1 MTEKNNWSTKTVE
14 EILDELDTSKEG
26 LSQDEANSRLEKYGP
41 NKLEEKGGFSPLQL
55 LIDQFKS
62 ILVVILIIA
71 AAVSGYTAYI
81 EGEAF
86 TDTYVIAAI
95 VILNAA
101 LGFFQEYR
109 AEKAVEELEKMITQ
123 KVVVLRDGEEKQ
135 IESTQLV
142 PGDLLILEAGTRV
155 PADSRVI
162 EEYNMAVDEAVLT
175 GESVP
180 VHKSAKAEEEEKSD
194 PSNLIFMGTTVT
206 KGRAR
211 AIVISTG
218 METRFGEI
226 AGMVSGLE
234 KEAPPLKEKMEGM
247 GRQLAAI
254 SLVLTAWIFIMG
266 YFFLEIELSEI
277 FLTAVSMAVSAIPE
291 GLPAVLTITL
301 ALGVNRMAKQKAIV
315 KKLASVE
322 TLGSTTVICSDKT
335 GTITKNEMTVTNI
348 VLPNRKIEV
357 TGTGYQVEGE
367 FKENGEKIN
376 PEEDEQLEL
385 LLRTGVLCNDSS
397 LIKESTRVNV
407 VGDPT
412 EAALLVAGEKIGYT
426 KDKLEKEYEL
436 LDEFPFDSE
445 RKMMSSIR
453 KGGEGGP
460 LVYVKGAPE
469 LILQKSVSILTSEGR
484 RELTDEDV
492 ESQKEN
498 VDNMAE
504 RALRVLALAY
514 KETDR
519 KEEYEQE
526 QVESGFT
533 YIGLVGMIDPPR
545 EGVFEAIKLA
555 RNAGIKTV
563 MVTGDYRVTAVAIAK
578 EVGIIEEE
586 NEEKVYTG
594 EDVEA
599 MSDSDLDEIIEK
611 VSVFSRVSPQHKVR
625 IAESFKR
632 EGHIV
637 AMTGDGVN
645 DAPALKTADIGVA
658 MGIKGTDVTR
668 EASDMVLEDDNYTT
682 LVNAVK
688 SGRQIYDNVTKYV
701 RLMLSA
707 NFDEFLL
714 ITASI
719 TLGLPLP
726 LLPIHVLWINLVTDG
741 PPAVALSMD
750 PPSPR
755 IMERPPRNPEEGLL
769 NRFWKFI
776 LVASVIGFI
785 ASMLIYRDS
794 YLMLGDLNLARTM
807 VLTTIVFFEMV
818 LAFQTRYERRNI
830 LQQGFRGI
838 FGNKLLVGSVILS
851 ILLHLSIVYIPFLSN
866 IFKLSP
872 LTLRELGVCALGG
885 LTALL
890 IMPQWLI
897 KERWYHPEEH
907 QVKT

>member
-1 MTEKNNWSTKTVE
+1 M
-14 EILDELDTSKEG
+14 
-26 LSQDEANSRLEKYGP
+26 
-41 NKLEEKGGFSPLQL
+41 
-55 LIDQFKS
+55 
-62 ILVVILIIA
+62 
-71 AAVSGYTAYI
+71 
-81 EGEAF
+81 
-86 TDTYVIAAI
+86 
-95 VILNAA
+95 NAA
-101 LGFFQEYR
+101 LGFLQEYR

-123 KVVVLRDGEEKQ
+123 KVVVLRGDEEKQ

-142 PGDLLILEAGTRV
+142 PGDLLILEAGARI
-155 PADSRVI
+155 PADSRII
-162 EEYNMAVDEAVLT
+162 EEYNLAVDEAVLT

-180 VHKSAKAEEEEKSD
+180 VPKTAEAEEEEKSE
-194 PSNLIFMGTTVT
+194 PSNMVFMGTTVT
-206 KGRAR
+206 KGRAK
-211 AIVISTG
+211 AIVTSTG
-218 METRFGEI
+218 MDTRFGEI
-226 AGMVSGLE
+226 AGLVSGLE

-247 GRQLAAI
+247 GRQLAVI
-254 SLVLTAWIFIMG
+254 SLILTAWIFIMG
-266 YFFLEIELSEI
+266 YFFLEIELTEI

-301 ALGVNRMAKQKAIV
+301 ALGVNRMARQKAIV

-335 GTITKNEMTVTNI
+335 GTITRNEMTVTDI
-348 VLPNRKIEV
+348 VLPNRNIKV
-357 TGTGYQVEGE
+357 TGSGYQVEGE
-367 FKENGEKIN
+367 FQENGEKID
-376 PEEDEQLEL
+376 PKEDDHLEL

-397 LIKESTRVNV
+397 LIKESGRVNV

-412 EAALLVAGEKIGYT
+412 EAALLVAGEKIGYP
-426 KDKLEKEYEL
+426 KDKLEDEYEL

-453 KGGEGGP
+453 KGGKEGP
-460 LVYVKGAPE
+460 IVYVKGAPE
-469 LILQKSVSILTSEGR
+469 VILQKSDHILSAEGK
-484 RELTDEDV
+484 REITEEDF
-492 ESQKEN
+492 EDQKEK

-504 RALRVLALAY
+504 RALRVLALGY
-514 KETDR
+514 KETET

-545 EGVFEAIKLA
+545 EGVSEAIELA
-555 RNAGIKTV
+555 RKAGIKTV

-578 EVGIIEEE
+578 DVGIIEEG

-594 EDVEA
+594 EDVEV
-599 MSDSDLDEIIEK
+599 MSDGDLDEIIEK
-611 VSVFSRVSPQHKVR
+611 VWVFSRVSPQHKVR

-632 EGHIV
+632 KGHIV
-637 AMTGDGVN
+637 AMTGEGVN

-658 MGIKGTDVTR
+658 MGIKGTDVSK
-668 EASDMVLEDDNYTT
+668 EASDMVLEDDNYAT
-682 LVNAVK
+682 LVNAIK
-688 SGRQIYDNVTKYV
+688 GGRQIYDNVTKYV

-741 PPAVALSMD
+741 PPAIALSMD

-755 IMERPPRNPEEGLL
+755 IMERPPRDPDEGLL

-776 LVASVIGFI
+776 LTASVIGFI

-794 YLMLGDLNLARTM
+794 YLILGDLNNARTM

-818 LAFQTRYERRNI
+818 LAFQTRYERKNI
-830 LQQGFRGI
+830 LQQGLTGI
-838 FGNKLLVGSVILS
+838 FGNKLLLGSVILS
-851 ILLHLSIVYIPFLSN
+851 ILLHMSIVYIPLLSN
-866 IFKLSP
+866 IFQLSA
-872 LTLRELGVCALGG
+872 LSLRELGVCALGG

-897 KERWYHPEEH
+897 KERWYHPDEH
-907 QVKT
+907 QVKS